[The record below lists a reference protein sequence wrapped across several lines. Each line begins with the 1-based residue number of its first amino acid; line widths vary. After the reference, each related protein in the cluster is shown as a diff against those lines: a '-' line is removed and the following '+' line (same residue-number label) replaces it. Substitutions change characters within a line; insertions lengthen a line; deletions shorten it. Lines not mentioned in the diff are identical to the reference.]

1 MEDMPNNK
9 ENVNNRVEGTSAL
22 QPDLQK
28 GVEKSGK
35 NVNVTD
41 FDEYKKAQQNE
52 ANKGIKII
60 KDELINPIESKAK
73 TGGNVNIG
81 GDGSITIGGG
91 RVIGGKEGGS
101 GDRTKGGKKK
111 NLGLRIA
118 AGAMAGVVAI
128 SGGMYAGVE
137 NFRNMVNGWFGGNNV
152 GPGEVPPPITTPGT
166 MSSQEATPGVSLSP
180 SATENMVSAEM
191 QEKFAMAPEI
201 DGLYKDI
208 QEKDGIEKVVY
219 LYESDNPYGGVEDE
233 YAGEF
238 KKEVMDTDPDTGEV
252 KEVGGV
258 VLNPDVVLYRWN
270 DMYAFLAPWSHDTTG
285 DWRESL
291 YGKQMMIPLDISSMQ
306 EKDIINVS
314 YVFDPILDYKVV
326 VDFTGDS
333 LFVVCPG
340 KGEDNSYV
348 ITEIRDSGMLE
359 LRNLNAPDDLVVDG
373 VYINYDSLNELS
385 TKLMIINGDLIIDR
399 SSYPDSILRAPFVEG
414 VVFGQGMVQVK
425 SHLEFYSYLGSG
437 RGDSPDWGIQEEL
450 MRTKEGC
457 LIFMRAN

>member
-1 MEDMPNNK
+1 MPNNK

-219 LYESDNPYGGVEDE
+219 LYESDNPYGGPEDE

-238 KKEVMDTDPDTGEV
+238 KKEIFVLLPDGSTKEIGGIVMIPDVIEELIKYTNETICNAIMPIPVDISRLRGEDV
-252 KEVGGV
+252 TLSVEELKGDYPYSDEQAVEKIDIEGNPMVDLVCVSFERDSTYSLYQDENYGWVTINSYASSNEWEDKRMHRVEVSEEEWCSFLQFGGNINIDGYIDGQSGV
-258 VLNPDVVLYRWN
+258 VNYG
-270 DMYAFLAPWSHDTTG
+270 DTIAQAT
-285 DWRESL
+285 SPVYL
-291 YGKQMMIPLDISSMQ
+291 SM
-306 EKDIINVS
+306 S
-314 YVFDPILDYKVV
+314 Y
-326 VDFTGDS
+326 
-333 LFVVCPG
+333 
-340 KGEDNSYV
+340 
-348 ITEIRDSGMLE
+348 
-359 LRNLNAPDDLVVDG
+359 
-373 VYINYDSLNELS
+373 NEG
-385 TKLMIINGDLIIDR
+385 I
-399 SSYPDSILRAPFVEG
+399 EG
-414 VVFGQGMVQVK
+414 VSTHIFEYRTNDERSYIPVFI
-425 SHLEFYSYLGSG
+425 SG
-437 RGDSPDWGIQEEL
+437 NSQ
-450 MRTKEGC
+450 
-457 LIFMRAN
+457 N